1 MKKLLFT
8 SLLTISMLSACTT
21 NEDEKVNEQDQT
33 QQNDTQEEQQ
43 SNENEHATTESNG
56 EDTVSSVTQAEALK
70 TIKEQLGTE
79 LAVVMPNNLPLTKGN
94 FLTATTNGTDTQAE
108 ILFLESKEYIPVNDV
123 KLKNASA
130 ATPIAKL
137 TVKLFDSVDEA
148 NKQIAYE
155 DYSKNGGQQ
164 VALGYNINGYQ
175 DAGAGSLWTGW
186 NEGRWA
192 IATHTRTDN
201 PDAGVD
207 LAKQAVEY
215 LESHTLPIPHEN
227 GMVHLD
233 VYESGNLIVWQDGK
247 LVYTLDSIKDPMKAL
262 AIASAF
268 NQ

>member
-1 MKKLLFT
+1 MKKILFT

-21 NEDEKVNEQDQT
+21 NDEKVSEQDHT
-33 QQNDTQEEQQ
+33 QQDHTQEEQQ
-43 SNENEHATTESNG
+43 SNENENATTETKS
-56 EDTVSSVTQAEALK
+56 EDTVSSITQAEALK

-79 LAVVMPNNLPLTKGN
+79 LAVVMPNNLPLTKGT
-94 FLTATTNGTDTQAE
+94 FLTATTTGSDKQAE
-108 ILFLESKEYIPVNDV
+108 VLFLESKEYIPVNDV
-123 KLKNASA
+123 KLKNATN
-130 ATPIAKL
+130 ATAIAKL
-137 TVKLFDSVDEA
+137 TVKLFDSIDEA
-148 NKQIAYE
+148 SEQIAYE
-155 DYSKNGGQQ
+155 DFSKNGGQQ
-164 VALGYNINGYQ
+164 VPLGYNINGYQ

-192 IATHTRTDN
+192 LASHTRTDN
-201 PDAGVD
+201 PAAGVD

>member
-1 MKKLLFT
+1 MKKILFT

-21 NEDEKVNEQDQT
+21 NEEKVSEQDHT
-33 QQNDTQEEQQ
+33 QQDHTQEEQQ
-43 SNENEHATTESNG
+43 SNENENATTETKS
-56 EDTVSSVTQAEALK
+56 EDTVSSITQAEALK

-94 FLTATTNGTDTQAE
+94 FLTATTTGSDKQAE
-108 ILFLESKEYIPVNDV
+108 VLFLESKEYIPVNDV
-123 KLKNASA
+123 KLKNASN
-130 ATPIAKL
+130 ATAIAKL
-137 TVKLFDSVDEA
+137 TVKLFDSIDEA
-148 NKQIAYE
+148 SKQISYE
-155 DYSKNGGQQ
+155 DFSKNGGQQ
-164 VALGYNINGYQ
+164 VPLGYNINGYQ

-192 IATHTRTDN
+192 LATHTRTEN
-201 PDAGVD
+201 PAAGVD

-227 GMVHLD
+227 GLVHLD

>member
-8 SLLTISMLSACTT
+8 SVVMVSMLAACSEKDT
-21 NEDEKVNEQDQT
+21 NTVEQEHP
-33 QQNDTQEEQQ
+33 QQEQQ
-43 SNENEHATTESNG
+43 GTENQEGASGTKQ

-70 TIKEQLGTE
+70 TIKEQLGTD
-79 LAVVMPNNLPLTKGN
+79 LAIDLPNNLPLTKGA
-94 FLTATTNGTDTQAE
+94 FLTATTTATDKQAE
-108 ILFLESKEYIPVNDV
+108 ILFLESKDYIAVNDV
-123 KLKNASA
+123 KLKDASA

-137 TVKLFDSVDEA
+137 TVKLFDSIDEA
-148 NKQIAYE
+148 SKQIAYE

-164 VALGYNINGYQ
+164 VALGHNLTGYQ

-192 IATHTRTDN
+192 LATRTRTEN
-201 PDAGVD
+201 SAAGVD

-227 GMVHLD
+227 GLVHLD
-233 VYESGNLIVWQDGK
+233 VEQSGNLIVWQDGK
-247 LVYTLDSIKDPMKAL
+247 LVYTLDSIKDPMQAL
-262 AIASAF
+262 AIAAAF